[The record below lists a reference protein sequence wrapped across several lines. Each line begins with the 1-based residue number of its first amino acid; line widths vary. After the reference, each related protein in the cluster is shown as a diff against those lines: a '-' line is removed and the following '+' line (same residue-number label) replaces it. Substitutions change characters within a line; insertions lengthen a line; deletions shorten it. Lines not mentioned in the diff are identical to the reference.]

1 MTSKIVKRA
10 KTVLNC
16 VGSAGSVKI
25 VWTKAHVGTIG
36 NEIADQLAKT
46 GGECG
51 IAVEVGLPN
60 GEMKK
65 RITNFYYDCW
75 TNEWTDYKGGRMSK
89 VFYKSP
95 DKQKAK
101 YILKLSSYNAG
112 RMVRL
117 FSGHNNLGY
126 FQNLLNPDVSPT
138 CRLCEEETET
148 FEHWITELS
157 LIHI

>member
-1 MTSKIVKRA
+1 MI
-10 KTVLNC
+10 
-16 VGSAGSVKI
+16 AGLMSGQI
-25 VWTKAHVGTIG
+25 I
-36 NEIADQLAKT
+36 
-46 GGECG
+46 
-51 IAVEVGLPN
+51 
-60 GEMKK
+60 
-65 RITNFYYDCW
+65 R
-75 TNEWTDYKGGRMSK
+75 GGRMSK

-117 FSGHNNLGY
+117 LSGHNNLGY

-148 FEHWITELS
+148 FEHWITECPVLRQARMDILKVVNVYQIIPVS
-157 LIHI
+157 YTHLRAPRDS